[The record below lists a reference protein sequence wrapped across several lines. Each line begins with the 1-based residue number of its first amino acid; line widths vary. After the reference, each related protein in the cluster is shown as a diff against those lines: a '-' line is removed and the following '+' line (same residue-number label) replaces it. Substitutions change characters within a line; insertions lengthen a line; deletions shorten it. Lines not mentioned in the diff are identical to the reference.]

1 MSNQQDTINREDF
14 NKGKLLLSWTFPEF
28 VKYERSKKW
37 YITASSIIILFLL
50 YAVFTFNFLLAVIV
64 VMAVLVV
71 LIREKS
77 DPKNINFS
85 ITERG
90 IEIGEKFYTY
100 RDVKKFSIIYEPPNV
115 KVLYLEFKFK
125 MKPRFSVQLENQN
138 PNEVRKVLKEYLDE
152 DLDRESESVSDAL
165 GRWLKI

>member
-1 MSNQQDTINREDF
+1 MSNQENTTKSEDF
-14 NKGKLLLSWTFPEF
+14 NKGKLLLSWSFPEF
-28 VKYERSKKW
+28 TKYERSKRW
-37 YITASSIIILFLL
+37 YITASAITILFLF
-50 YAVFTFNFLLAVIV
+50 YSVFTFNFLLAVIV
-64 VMAVLVV
+64 VMAAMIVLM
-71 LIREKS
+71 REKA
-77 DPKNINFS
+77 DPRDISFS

-90 IEIGEKFYTY
+90 IEIGEKFYPY
-100 RDVKKFSIIYEPPNV
+100 RDIKRFSIIYEPPNV

-138 PNEVRKVLKEYLDE
+138 PNEARKVLKEYLDE